1 MATNQLA
8 IIDKFQKEIES
19 EFVQGILAQSLKE
32 NADTFTTSL
41 VEIFSSESSLQE
53 CSPSLIISEAMKAA
67 SLRLP
72 ITKGLGQAFII
83 AYKGKPSFQI
93 GYKGYIQLAIRS
105 GLYETINADVVYE
118 GELTRQDKLKGT
130 FDLNGQKTS
139 DEVIG
144 YFAHIELK
152 NGFSKTLYMSKD
164 KVIAHAKKYSKT
176 FNSEYSPWKND
187 FDQMALKTVLKA
199 ILSHYGTLSVEMQSA
214 FNNDI
219 DEEISTNANTE
230 NVTFTEAV
238 VVSTEQPKVED
249 NPAPKKKA
257 AF

>member
-1 MATNQLA
+1 MHN
-8 IIDKFQKEIES
+8 
-19 EFVQGILAQSLKE
+19 
-32 NADTFTTSL
+32 
-41 VEIFSSESSLQE
+41 
-53 CSPSLIISEAMKAA
+53 
-67 SLRLP
+67 
-72 ITKGLGQAFII
+72 
-83 AYKGKPSFQI
+83 
-93 GYKGYIQLAIRS
+93 
-105 GLYETINADVVYE
+105 
-118 GELTRQDKLKGT
+118 
-130 FDLNGQKTS
+130 
-139 DEVIG
+139 
-144 YFAHIELK
+144 
-152 NGFSKTLYMSKD
+152 
-164 KVIAHAKKYSKT
+164 AKKYSKT